1 MTMDDIEQF
10 DAIVVGTG
18 QAGKPLARRLAGSGR
33 RTAIV
38 ERGRVGGTCVIRGCS
53 PTKTMIAIARVAHL
67 ARRAGDYG
75 VEVGVVSVDLSVV
88 RSRKRRIVDTFSAD
102 SLESLEEPEGLELIR
117 GEASF
122 SGRLE
127 LDVTADDGVGVRRI
141 GAPEIFLNVGL
152 HPTVPP
158 IDGLEEVDWLDSESI
173 MELGE
178 VPAHLVVLGGGF
190 IGLEFG
196 QMFRRF
202 GADVTIV
209 EMAPRLAMR
218 EDDDVSEA
226 IREIFEQD
234 GIRVLTDTKVTRVNS
249 AQTGVR
255 LSLEGGE
262 VTGIEG
268 SHLLVAVG
276 RSPNTDGLN
285 LEATGLAPDD
295 AGYVEVNDRCETAVE
310 GIWALGDVTG
320 APPFTHISYDDYR
333 IVRDNLLGEGA
344 ASRKGRLVPYT
355 AFIDPQ
361 LGRVGMTEK
370 EAREAGHDV
379 RIAKIP
385 MRHVARAIEMDETRG
400 FMKAVVD
407 ADSDQILGAA
417 ILGVEGGEVATVLQV
432 AMMGELPWT
441 AIRDAAIS
449 HPTLA
454 ESLNNLFMTLDD

>member
-1 MTMDDIEQF
+1 MKSIERF

-33 RTAIV
+33 RTAII
-38 ERGRVGGTCVIRGCS
+38 ERGRVGGTCVIAGCS
-53 PTKTMIAIARVAHL
+53 PTKTMIASARVAYL
-67 ARRAGDYG
+67 ARRAGEYG
-75 VEVGVVSVDLSVV
+75 VSTGDVSVDLAVV
-88 RSRKRRIVDTFSAD
+88 RRRKREIVDKFSSD
-102 SLESLEEPEGLELIR
+102 SLESLVEPENLELIR

-122 SGRLE
+122 RGPLE
-127 LDVTADDGVGVRRI
+127 LDVAAGDGGRRRL
-141 GAPEIFLNVGL
+141 GAKEIYLNVGL
-152 HPTVPP
+152 RPAVPP
-158 IDGLEEVDWLDSESI
+158 IDGLDEADWLDSESI

-178 VPAHLVVLGGGF
+178 VPEHLVVLGGGF

-218 EDDDVSEA
+218 EDEDVSEA
-226 IREIFEQD
+226 IREILEDD
-234 GIRVLTDTKVTRVNS
+234 GIDVHTGTKVT
-249 AQTGVR
+249 AVR
-255 LSLEGGE
+255 RTEPGLSLDLDGDSDRPS
-262 VTGIEG
+262 VAG

-276 RSPNTDGLN
+276 RSPDTGPLN
-285 LEATGLAPDD
+285 LEAAGLSADD
-295 AGYVEVNDRCETAVE
+295 DGYIPVNDRCETEVD

-333 IVRDNLLGEGA
+333 IVRDNVLGAGGA
-344 ASRKGRLVPYT
+344 TRKGRLIPYT

-370 EAREAGHDV
+370 EAREAGHEIRV
-379 RIAKIP
+379 AKIP

-407 ADSDQILGAA
+407 ADTDRILGAA

-432 AMMGELPWT
+432 AMMGDLPWT
-441 AIRDAAIS
+441 ALRDAAIS

-454 ESLNNLFMTLDD
+454 ESLNNLFVTLED